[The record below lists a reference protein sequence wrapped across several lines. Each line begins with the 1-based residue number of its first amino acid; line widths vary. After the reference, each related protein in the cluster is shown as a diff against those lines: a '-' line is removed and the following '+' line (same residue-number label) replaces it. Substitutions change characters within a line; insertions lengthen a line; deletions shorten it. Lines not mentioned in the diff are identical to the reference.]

1 MLLAVDIGNTT
12 IQFGL
17 WDGTRWQQIWRART
31 DATKLPDEY
40 VVLIRQ
46 FFFSVAIPVHSIQNI
61 IMSSVVPALSENFRQ
76 VFQHLFQVEPIA
88 IRHDLPGI
96 RVNIDQPEQ
105 AGADRLVNAAAVH
118 ALYGGPAIVID
129 FGTATNFDV
138 VSKNG
143 EYIGGAIAPG
153 MQIAHDALVR
163 MAARLH
169 KVELVPPPRVIGRN
183 TIHAMQSGIFWGYVS
198 LIEGM
203 IRRLRAELTAGGGP
217 EPRVIASG
225 GYAKL
230 LARHLP
236 DLVDEVAPNLL
247 LDGLRVI
254 HDHNSSGQV

>member
-17 WDGTRWQQIWRART
+17 WDGSCWQRIWRAHT
-31 DATKLPDEY
+31 DAAKLPDEY

-46 FFFSVAIPVHSIQNI
+46 LFISAGLPINSIQNVVL
-61 IMSSVVPALSENFRQ
+61 SSVVPALSENFRQ
-76 VFQHLFQVEPIA
+76 VLKQMFLVDPLV
-88 IRHDLPGI
+88 IRHNLPGI
-96 RVNIDQPEQ
+96 RVKIDQPEQ
-105 AGADRLVNAAAVH
+105 AGADRLVNAAAAH

-138 VSKNG
+138 VSEHG

-169 KVELVPPPRVIGRN
+169 KVEIVPPPRVIGSN
-183 TIHAMQSGIFWGYVS
+183 TVHAMQSGIFWGYVS

-203 IRRLRAELTAGGGP
+203 VRRLGAELTEASGLQP
-217 EPRVIASG
+217 KVIASG
-225 GYAKL
+225 GYAEL
-230 LARHLP
+230 LAQHLP

-254 HDHNSSGQV
+254 HSYNCNG